1 MHACACTCVCVWVGG
16 GWGSELEGLSN
27 EKHFSVDVPR
37 AGNSLSAVRSGD
49 WGVSLG
55 SAWGTFSAEKAEAML
70 YVSCMFPAAK
80 NPLLWD
86 CLRIRGK
93 ILKEGSGPAMQQ
105 GELNN

>member
-55 SAWGTFSAEKAEAML
+55 SAWWTFSAEKAEAML

-93 ILKEGSGPAMQQ
+93 ILKEDSGPAMQQ